1 MSDSHLG
8 YKVFYILDHIQ
19 TSKKSRKTITNVLIN
34 LDYDFLTKQILFKN
48 VKINNNV
55 VRCNYRGKNKL
66 NNIFSNPI
74 VSGDKVNVQ
83 LIDNHYFIIQV

>member
-1 MSDSHLG
+1 MEG
-8 YKVFYILDHIQ
+8 VVI
-19 TSKKSRKTITNVLIN
+19 KSTGDL
-34 LDYDFLTKQILFKN
+34 YN

-83 LIDNHYFIIQV
+83 LIDNQSGIIEKIIERKNYFIKRSLKDKKAHIVGANPLTKLL